1 MRRLTKK
8 FTLVIMILF
17 TVSFTMAQNASL
29 VNESPAT
36 QNLINQQLLLEK
48 LGVDQIVEVTPNPI
62 AQNVIPSDDT
72 WDLQLEFDVDAAS
85 GAAGNAGAECDGSYY
100 YTTRWASNLIHQYDL
115 DGNLV
120 QEFSIGGVS
129 GLRDLAFDGT
139 YMYGGAASTTIYQM
153 DFNSMTLV
161 SSISSPQQV
170 RSISYDE
177 GSQGAPGFWCANWDT
192 DLTLVGMDGST
203 IATIPAATHGFGGMY
218 GSAYD
223 AFTPGGPFLW
233 VFDQGAGAGTPQ
245 IIHQVDLGSLTPSGV
260 THDVLPDLPP
270 NASAIGGGL
279 FVADGLYPG
288 VASIGGLLQG
298 TPDNFFVYEL
308 ATTGP
313 LPTNDVGVQAIIS
326 AKLRYGIG

>member
-1 MRRLTKK
+1 M
-8 FTLVIMILF
+8 
-17 TVSFTMAQNASL
+17 
-29 VNESPAT
+29 
-36 QNLINQQLLLEK
+36 
-48 LGVDQIVEVTPNPI
+48 
-62 AQNVIPSDDT
+62 
-72 WDLQLEFDVDAAS
+72 DAAS
-85 GAAGNAGAECDGSYY
+85 GAAGNAGAECDGNYY

-270 NASAIGGGL
+270 NASAIAGGL

-308 ATTGP
+308 TTTGP
-313 LPTNDVGVQAIIS
+313 LPTNDVGVQAIVAPNS
-326 AKLRYGIG
+326 GMGLGRC